1 MRDEGGGM
9 KENRIQNPGVRSQ
22 KKRKNQSGSPPYHSG
37 F

>member
-9 KENRIQNPGVRSQ
+9 KENRNQKPEFRSQ
-22 KKRKNQSGSPPYHSG
+22 KEEAENR